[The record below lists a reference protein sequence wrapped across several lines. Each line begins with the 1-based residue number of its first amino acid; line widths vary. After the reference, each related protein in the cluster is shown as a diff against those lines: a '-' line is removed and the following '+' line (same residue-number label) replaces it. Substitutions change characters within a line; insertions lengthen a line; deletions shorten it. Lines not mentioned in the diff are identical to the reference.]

1 MSCIENNKF
10 ISDTTCNNEYKSN
23 KALDLYYQPI
33 INYCKTNDNI
43 SKSEVCKDF
52 YDKIS
57 DKSDIYYRQKLNSF
71 MNDDYTKW
79 NNKWKSNGCASNLPI
94 NLYNQINTLNNDTD
108 KDNRLK
114 SYINNKALDA
124 RNTCYTGEA
133 IENDNSLLSNNC
145 IYSEDKNFKLCQ
157 EIDGNLKL
165 YNNNKNTNKIIN
177 STNSKNDLRFS
188 KLSIQPDGNVVN
200 YNLNNEA
207 YWNTGTNNLTESKDK
222 GVFIVM
228 RNDGKVILYNKEGKI
243 VKEISSIEAFNN
255 LESLDNNTECCTAND
270 IINNVNCENQYVK
283 SYKVYLND
291 MNNYCKLNNNII
303 DKDLCDEL
311 FNNDFNLNDYDTLIS
326 KKKEV
331 CLDTKNYL
339 NNKCIQFNNKD
350 TVQLNKQLD
359 YCKENKTDPLCRQL
373 YTEYKKINP
382 QNEFV
387 KSIEFIL
394 LIIIIAVLV
403 VLGGGGYLMF
413 RKKKNIQTFINK
425 NY

>member
-1 MSCIENNKF
+1 MPSITPEYGSFNNF
-10 ISDTTCNNEYKSN
+10 NIVFVAQYYKSTN
-23 KALDLYYQPI
+23 QNLINGSNDITFDLTQP
-33 INYCKTNDNI
+33 
-43 SKSEVCKDF
+43 
-52 YDKIS
+52 
-57 DKSDIYYRQKLNSF
+57 
-71 MNDDYTKW
+71 W
-79 NNKWKSNGCASNLPI
+79 NNTGG
-94 NLYNQINTLNNDTD
+94 
-108 KDNRLK
+108 
-114 SYINNKALDA
+114 YI
-124 RNTCYTGEA
+124 T
-133 IENDNSLLSNNC
+133 
-145 IYSEDKNFKLCQ
+145 
-157 EIDGNLKL
+157 
-165 YNNNKNTNKIIN
+165 NTNGTPNFTVVIPGLYQLEFCATIN
-177 STNSKNDLRFS
+177 ANSST
-188 KLSIQPDGNVVN
+188 
-200 YNLNNEA
+200 
-207 YWNTGTNNLTESKDK
+207 WNTGTNNLTESKDK

-331 CLDTKNYL
+331 CLDTNNYL

-359 YCKENKTDPLCRQL
+359 YCKENKTDPICRQL

-394 LIIIIAVLV
+394 LMIIIAVVV

-413 RKKKNIQTFINK
+413 RKKNNIQTFINK

>member
-10 ISDTTCNNEYKSN
+10 ISDTTCNNEYESN

-43 SKSEVCKDF
+43 SKSKVCKDF

-207 YWNTGTNNLTESKDK
+207 YWNTGTN
-222 GVFIVM
+222 
-228 RNDGKVILYNKEGKI
+228 KV
-243 VKEISSIEAFNN
+243 VSIDITRIGIPEVVA
-255 LESLDNNTECCTAND
+255 LGQTANTATLTNYIQSVTSSFYLEAGD
-270 IINNVNCENQYVK
+270 IINCRVNC
-283 SYKVYLND
+283 SYASNTPNVAGVTNTFDLNTFFTW
-291 MNNYCKLNNNII
+291 K
-303 DKDLCDEL
+303 
-311 FNNDFNLNDYDTLIS
+311 
-326 KKKEV
+326 
-331 CLDTKNYL
+331 
-339 NNKCIQFNNKD
+339 
-350 TVQLNKQLD
+350 
-359 YCKENKTDPLCRQL
+359 
-373 YTEYKKINP
+373 
-382 QNEFV
+382 
-387 KSIEFIL
+387 FI
-394 LIIIIAVLV
+394 
-403 VLGGGGYLMF
+403 
-413 RKKKNIQTFINK
+413 K
-425 NY
+425 